1 MDFMKEY
8 EKWLSST
15 ALSAEEHAELEAIRN
30 DPKEIESLTARVQS
44 IQSAEDLISRQA
56 EKIKELLLNTPG
68 KNQDNPPAPGDE
80 PPFVP
85 KTFAEL
91 ADEIMKGK

>member
-30 DPKEIESLTARVQS
+30 DPKEIESLTARVES
-44 IQSAEDLISRQA
+44 IQIAEDLIARQA
-56 EKIKELLLNTPG
+56 EKIKELLLKTPG
-68 KNQDNPPAPGDE
+68 KNQDNQPAPGDE

>member
-1 MDFMKEY
+1 MELKEL
-8 EKWLSST
+8 KT
-15 ALSAEEHAELEAIRN
+15 ELESKLKDAK

-80 PPFVP
+80 PPIVE
-85 KTFAEL
+85 KTFGEL
-91 ADEIMKGK
+91 ADEIMKGNK

>member
-1 MDFMKEY
+1 MELKEL
-8 EKWLSST
+8 KT
-15 ALSAEEHAELEAIRN
+15 ELESKLKDAK
-30 DPKEIESLTARVQS
+30 DPKEIESLTARVES
-44 IQSAEDLISRQA
+44 IQSARQA
-56 EKIKELLLNTPG
+56 EKIKELLLKTPG

>member
-1 MDFMKEY
+1 MELKEL
-8 EKWLSST
+8 KT
-15 ALSAEEHAELEAIRN
+15 ELESKLKDAK

-44 IQSAEDLISRQA
+44 IQSAEELISRQA
-56 EKIKELLLNTPG
+56 EKIKELLLATPG
-68 KNQDNPPAPGDE
+68 KKQGNPPAPGDE

-91 ADEIMKGK
+91 ADEVMKGNKQ

>member
-1 MDFMKEY
+1 MELKEL
-8 EKWLSST
+8 KT
-15 ALSAEEHAELEAIRN
+15 ELESKLKDAK

-56 EKIKELLLNTPG
+56 EKIKELLLATPG
-68 KNQDNPPAPGDE
+68 KNQDNPPAPGEE

-85 KTFAEL
+85 KTFGEL
-91 ADEIMKGK
+91 ADEVMKGKK

>member
-1 MDFMKEY
+1 MELKEL
-8 EKWLSST
+8 KT
-15 ALSAEEHAELEAIRN
+15 ELESKLKDAK

-56 EKIKELLLNTPG
+56 EKIKELLLATPG

-91 ADEIMKGK
+91 ADEIMKGKK

>member
-1 MDFMKEY
+1 MELKE
-8 EKWLSST
+8 LQT
-15 ALSAEEHAELEAIRN
+15 ELESKLN
-30 DPKEIESLTARVQS
+30 DAKDPEEIDSLTARVKS

-80 PPFVP
+80 PPIVE
-85 KTFAEL
+85 KTFGEL
-91 ADEIMKGK
+91 ADEIMKGNK

>member
-1 MDFMKEY
+1 MELKDLKN
-8 EKWLSST
+8 
-15 ALSAEEHAELEAIRN
+15 ELESKLKDAK
-30 DPKEIESLTARVQS
+30 DPEEIDSLTARVKS

-56 EKIKELLLNTPG
+56 EKIKELLLATPG

>member
-1 MDFMKEY
+1 MELKEL
-8 EKWLSST
+8 KT
-15 ALSAEEHAELEAIRN
+15 ELESKLKDAK
-30 DPKEIESLTARVQS
+30 DPKEIESLTARVES
-44 IQSAEDLISRQA
+44 IQTAEDLIARQA
-56 EKIKELLLNTPG
+56 EKIKTPG
-68 KNQDNPPAPGDE
+68 KNQDNPPAPGEE

>member
-1 MDFMKEY
+1 MELKEL
-8 EKWLSST
+8 KT
-15 ALSAEEHAELEAIRN
+15 ELESKLKDAK
-30 DPKEIESLTARVQS
+30 DPKEIESLTARVKS

-56 EKIKELLLNTPG
+56 EKIKELLLATPG
-68 KNQDNPPAPGDE
+68 KNQEPPAPDADKPIVE
-80 PPFVP
+80 